1 MSQTAP
7 TQVKQTIEAT
17 LQEALAPAHLEVLDE
32 SHQHNVPP
40 GAQSHFR
47 VTAVAAAFDGEGLV
61 ARHRR
66 VNHLLADQMQRN
78 GGTVHALALHTY
90 TPDEWAER
98 QGSPE
103 SPPCL
108 GGGKR

>member
-1 MSQTAP
+1 MSQTAS
-7 TQVKQTIEAT
+7 TNVQQTFEAT

-47 VTAVAAAFDGEGLV
+47 VTVAAEAFEGEGLV

-66 VNHLLADQMQRN
+66 INHLLAGEMQRN

-90 TPDEWAER
+90 TPDEWAAR
-98 QGSPE
+98 QDSPE